1 MKMLIIILAVII
13 LIILLFQSFIIM
25 PVNKTE
31 EQKYTLVR
39 KYNDFEI
46 RFYPSATIATINSDA
61 KTYRELSGPGFRKLA
76 GYIFG
81 GNEANTKI
89 SMTTPVQ
96 MDIND
101 SVSTMSFVMP
111 SAYTKENLP
120 KPNDPNVQIKNT
132 TDEYVAVIRFGG
144 YASDEDLKFYSEKLK
159 KLLKENGITSFGN
172 YRFLGY
178 NPPFQFIGR
187 RNEIIVAVEWEE
199 NNTNEVPDLP
209 QKK

>member
-1 MKMLIIILAVII
+1 MKIIIIILAASI
-13 LIILLFQSFIIM
+13 LIVILLQSFTIM
-25 PVNKTE
+25 ATNKTE
-31 EQKYTLVR
+31 EQKYSLIR
-39 KYNDFEI
+39 KYKDFEI
-46 RFYPSATIATINSDA
+46 RFYPSATIATINSNA
-61 KTYRELSGPGFRKLA
+61 KTYRDLSGPGFQKLA

-111 SAYTKENLP
+111 SEFTKGNLP
-120 KPNDPNVQIKNT
+120 QPNDPDVHIQKT
-132 TDEYVAVIRFGG
+132 ADEYVAVIRFSG
-144 YASDEDLKFYSEKLK
+144 YASDKDLKLYSEKLQN
-159 KLLKENGITSFGN
+159 LLKENGITSSGN

-187 RNEIIVAVEWEE
+187 RNEIIVSVEWKK
-199 NNTNEVPDLP
+199 NN
-209 QKK
+209 